1 MEFPSKTLENAV
13 EAFSKFPGIGRKTA
27 TRLVLHLLKQ
37 NTEVIQSLEV
47 AVNKL
52 RTDIMYCKR
61 CGNISDTPLCSICSD
76 TRRDSSLVCV
86 VEDIRDVIAI
96 ENTGHYRGT
105 YHVLGGLIAPLE
117 GRGPDKIN
125 LPSLLERVK
134 EEGITEI
141 LIALSTNMEGET
153 TSFYISRQLQ
163 GLPVKISTLSRGIAV
178 GGELEYADELT
189 LARSIQNRVPLS

>member
-37 NTEVIQSLEV
+37 NTEVVQSLEI
-47 AVNKL
+47 ALNKL

-96 ENTGHYRGT
+96 ENTGHYRGS

-125 LPSLLERVK
+125 LHSLLERVK

-163 GLPVKISTLSRGIAV
+163 GFPVKISTLSRGIAV